1 MIEGMPASSSMA
13 MPIGWR
19 SRGVHNSLRKMAMP
33 SPTGMAMTSA
43 IAEVTSVP

>member
-1 MIEGMPASSSMA
+1 MA

-19 SRGVHNSLRKMAMP
+19 SRGVHSSERKMAMP